1 MTTLGGLL
9 QIGRSS
15 LVTHQAAIGIVSGNT
30 ANADTPGFAR
40 REVSMQSLPG
50 AGVGEDLVAQLEAAA
65 DRAAAQGVGAA
76 AAGHARARGYRL
88 GDGAKDFFRSNAG
101 KAAGLLDGADGFDL
115 RLQLTLKN
123 SRKLIDA
130 MIRERRAAYAGD
142 PATLRSK
149 VIG

>member
-1 MTTLGGLL
+1 MNR
-9 QIGRSS
+9 QKI
-15 LVTHQAAIGIVSGNT
+15 
-30 ANADTPGFAR
+30 AD
-40 REVSMQSLPG
+40 LIYY
-50 AGVGEDLVAQLEAAA
+50 
-65 DRAAAQGVGAA
+65 A

-88 GDGAKDFFRSNAG
+88 GDGAKGFFRSNAE

-149 VIG
+149 VIGEVTLGAALNRLCPIFPFCD